1 MTLHVTPASCS
12 WLNMVEV
19 FFSIITRQ
27 AIRRDTFTSVKDL
40 TEKIGVFI
48 DGWNEQCQPFAWTK
62 TADELMA
69 NQTKRNSHAAY

>member
-40 TEKIGVFI
+40 TEKSVYSS
-48 DGWNEQCQPFAWTK
+48 
-62 TADELMA
+62 TAG
-69 NQTKRNSHAAY
+69 TNSASHLRGPRPPTS